1 MFAFGLCLAVLVAAD
16 GAPEAAQERLQ
27 ALHLQEAAH
36 WTMFVGADRQAP
48 ARLQEAPVYIWTNPV
63 RSGGQN
69 GAVYV
74 WLDRGR
80 PVVIGTIFSF
90 PTDGRRAVWNEFHS
104 LAPGDLRPERAEGET
119 WRPQAPVKLER
130 LPGSAAPE
138 DSPSRRLIQM
148 RAIGRQFSA
157 HSVDNREERWQLR
170 LLTQPLY
177 RYQQP
182 DADTIDGAL
191 FAFVTSAGADP
202 ELILAL
208 EARRSAEGAAWYY
221 RLLRFSDSNLY
232 VERGSQQVW
241 TSIRDDRN
249 QFNFNPDQ
257 TYRLISDKVIDEL
270 PELAP
275 R

>member
-1 MFAFGLCLAVLVAAD
+1 MFAVGLWLAALVAAD

-27 ALHLQEAAH
+27 SLHLQEAAR
-36 WTMFVGADRQAP
+36 WKMFVDADRQTQ
-48 ARLQEAPVYIWTNPV
+48 ARLQEAPVYVWTNPV

-90 PTDGRRAVWNEFHS
+90 PTGGRRSIWNEFHS
-104 LAPGDLRPERAEGET
+104 LAAGELRPERAEGET

-130 LPGSAAPE
+130 LPEAAAPE
-138 DSPSRRLIQM
+138 DSASRRLTQM
-148 RAIGRQFSA
+148 RAIGREFSA

-182 DADTIDGAL
+182 EAETIDGAL
-191 FAFVTSAGADP
+191 FAYVTSAGTDP

-208 EARRSAEGAAWYY
+208 EARRSAEGSAWHY

-232 VERGSQQVW
+232 VERGGQQVW
-241 TSIRDDRN
+241 TSVRDDRN

-275 R
+275 K